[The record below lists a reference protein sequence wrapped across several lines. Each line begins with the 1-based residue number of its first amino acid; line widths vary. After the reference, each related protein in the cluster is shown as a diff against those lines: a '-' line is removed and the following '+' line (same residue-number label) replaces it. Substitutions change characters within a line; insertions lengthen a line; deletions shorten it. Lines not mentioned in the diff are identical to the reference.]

1 MEALLTQC
9 YTCVKKQNSAYLLL
23 GKEGKKSFRKEEAL
37 RLDLPSLHFK
47 A

>member
-1 MEALLTQC
+1 ML
-9 YTCVKKQNSAYLLL
+9 YLCEKAELCLSTRL